1 MVSRPADAVIVT
13 DSTENRQPRVR
24 RCLAK
29 ALSDC
34 VMEDEFMAKK
44 VEVSYNPQLGYL
56 ATVFKHD
63 FDFLT
68 GIRNYEAH
76 ESGAVFEAE
85 TYHKNKA
92 VVMIDL
98 VGANAVRFQM
108 FPYGNTD
115 CFRNEVFSFTGQKK
129 AVVSEMEEFICITNG
144 QVEVRVRKHPWEVSY
159 YYEGRLITKEQ
170 VRDSNVD
177 NMCKNL
183 PVGFTLDEN
192 KRVQKVH
199 ETMYLYT
206 DESFYG
212 FGEKF
217 TDFNKRGQTIHCWQT
232 DALSTNTEQS
242 YKNHPF
248 FLSSRGYAVLLN
260 SFTRS
265 RFDMGTV
272 SGVAYNMEVEDKYLD
287 YMILFDTDP
296 KALLRDYTDMTG
308 AVPMIPKWAFGLW
321 MSKCSYR
328 TQEEIYEVVRKAE
341 EHKIKIDVIHIDG
354 WQRKP
359 DAGAW
364 EWDLERFPDPAGM
377 IHYLREHHIR
387 LSLWIYPYIDE
398 HSTFFEMAREKGYLV
413 KDGEG
418 QPVRFYATA
427 MSESK
432 AGCFDF
438 TNPEFLA
445 WYRERVKAVIGLGVG
460 VVKTDFSE
468 AVPEYAVYYDGSN
481 GVQGHNKLTFLYAKT
496 IYDIMKEVKTE
507 AGEYPMLWGRSGY
520 AGSHTIPA
528 AWAGDSSTH
537 LNNHASILRGGLS
550 IAMSGVPFWGFDMG
564 GFYNTDHDGY
574 ECPPK
579 KEEYLRS
586 CQFGLFSPL
595 SRCHGKTPR
604 EPWNFGAEAEEVF
617 RTCNDVRHR
626 LLPYLYTAAHRAHT
640 DSVPMLRPLVMEYP
654 QDRNVRHIDLEYLL
668 GDSLLVAP
676 VFDQDEFAM
685 YLPEGRWADF
695 HTHEMTVGGRWIE
708 PKIHPDRI
716 PVYIRENAVI
726 PLLTQVPEDI
736 EEPYGEMELVVH
748 LNSKID
754 ETVYD
759 VDRAYHFEARCM
771 EDDKVMIDTD
781 LPAVRILLCMVHQ
794 PVAVTVNG
802 RPAEVERVDDK
813 IYRLF
818 NFAVSP

>member
-1 MVSRPADAVIVT
+1 
-13 DSTENRQPRVR
+13 
-24 RCLAK
+24 
-29 ALSDC
+29 
-34 VMEDEFMAKK
+34 MAKK

-56 ATVFKHD
+56 ETVFRHD

-68 GIRNYEAH
+68 GVRSYEVRRC
-76 ESGAVFEAE
+76 GVDFEVE
-85 TYHKNKA
+85 TYHRNRA
-92 VVMIDL
+92 VVTIDL

-108 FPYGNTD
+108 YPYGNTD
-115 CFRNEVFSFTGQKK
+115 CFRNEVFAFAGQE
-129 AVVSEMEEFICITNG
+129 AVQVSETEEFIGIGCK
-144 QVEVRVRKHPWEVSY
+144 QLEVRVRKHPWEVSY
-159 YYEGRLITKEQ
+159 YYEGRLVTKEQ

-183 PVGFTLDEN
+183 PIGFTLDEN

-199 ETMYLYT
+199 ETMYLYA

-217 TDFNKRGQTIHCWQT
+217 TDFNKRGQTVHCWQT

-272 SGVAYNMEVEDKYLD
+272 SGVAYNMEVEDRYLD
-287 YMILFDTDP
+287 YTILFGKDP
-296 KALLRDYTDMTG
+296 KALLQDYTAMTG

-321 MSKCSYR
+321 MSKCSYQ
-328 TQEEIYEVVRKAE
+328 TQEEIYEVVRRAK

-377 IHYLREHHIR
+377 IRYLKEHHIH

-398 HSTFFEMAREKGYLV
+398 RSAFFEMAREKGYLV

-432 AGCFDF
+432 VGCFDF
-438 TNPEFLA
+438 TNPAFLT
-445 WYRERVKAVIGLGVG
+445 WYRERVKAVVKLGVG
-460 VVKTDFSE
+460 VIKTDFSE
-468 AVPEYAVYYDGSN
+468 AVPAYAVYHDGSN

-496 IYDIMKEVKTE
+496 IYDIMKEVKAE
-507 AGEYPMLWGRSGY
+507 SGECPMLWGRSGY

-564 GFYNTDHDGY
+564 GFYNTDHNGY
-574 ECPPK
+574 ECPPET
-579 KEEYLRS
+579 EEYVRS
-586 CQFGLFSPL
+586 CQFGLFGPL

-604 EPWNFGAEAEEVF
+604 EPWNFGTEAEAVF
-617 RTCNDVRHR
+617 RACNDIRHR
-626 LLPYLYTAAHRAHT
+626 LLPYLYTAAHKAHT
-640 DSVPMLRPLVMEYP
+640 DSVPMLRPLLMEYP
-654 QDRNVRHIDLEYLL
+654 EDRNVRHIDLQYFL

-685 YLPEGRWADF
+685 YLPEGRWMDF
-695 HTHEMTVGGRWIE
+695 HTHAVTEGGRWIRPE
-708 PKIHPDRI
+708 IRREHI
-716 PVYIRENAVI
+716 PVYIREDALI
-726 PLLTQVPEDI
+726 PMSVRVPEDS
-736 EEPYGEMELVVH
+736 EAPYGEMELVVH
-748 LNSKID
+748 LASKIE

-759 VDRAYHFEARCM
+759 VDRAYHFAAACE
-771 EDDKVMIDTD
+771 EDGKVTIETD
-781 LPAVRILLCMVHQ
+781 LPAARILLCTAHSLTE
-794 PVAVTVNG
+794 VTING
-802 RPAEVERVDDK
+802 RPA
-813 IYRLF
+813 
-818 NFAVSP
+818 AVRNLTETRAASPLYFLLEIIPSAII